1 MKSTCTT
8 LPLKLQRAT
17 SQATPRLHVSSVIQR
32 VVLYIVG
39 CASVK
44 ECRNVRNDLRPMQ
57 ERVFY
62 VCICM
67 RCRAVYDRASSLC
80 SHCYDMICFDG
91 TYHVPMKRSR
101 SLVKS
106 EPCRAESRQHETQ
119 AADRSRSA
127 WSSQPVGQTPPAAP
141 CPCGHWPNP
150 ASCFVQALAQQA
162 LAQLAVIPKGR
173 LK

>member
-1 MKSTCTT
+1 MHHPSFKTPAC
-8 LPLKLQRAT
+8 P

-57 ERVFY
+57 ERVFC

-67 RCRAVYDRASSLC
+67 RCRAVYDRASTLC

-101 SLVKS
+101 SLVQS
-106 EPCRAESRQHETQ
+106 EPCRADNNMRHRLPTGL
-119 AADRSRSA
+119 DRPGHRSQWGRRHA
-127 WSSQPVGQTPPAAP
+127 QLRVPAAIGP
-141 CPCGHWPNP
+141 ILHL
-150 ASCFVQALAQQA
+150 ASCRHSHSRRSHSSL
-162 LAQLAVIPKGR
+162 
-173 LK
+173 